1 MVSRADV
8 RAESCSCG
16 REDRLALGRRAL
28 VLALVTVGYNIVEGI
43 VSVAFGA
50 AAGSIALVGFGLDSF
65 VESLSG
71 GVMIWRFGQ
80 HGRLSEEQER
90 RVEKRAVKLVGWT
103 FFILAAY
110 IAFEATKK
118 LITREMPE
126 PSLPGIIIA
135 LVSIVTMPTLFL
147 LKRRTARSIGSHSLA
162 ADSKQTLACS
172 LMSVA
177 LLAGLLLNQLWGI
190 WFADPIAGLVIA
202 AWLVKEGVETV
213 RSGELCSC

>member
-8 RAESCSCG
+8 RTESCSCG

-71 GVMIWRFGQ
+71 GVMIWRFSG
-80 HGRLSEEQER
+80 HGRLTEEQER

-103 FFILAAY
+103 FFVLAAY
-110 IAFEATKK
+110 IAYEAAEK

-126 PSLPGIIIA
+126 PSLAGIVIA
-135 LVSIVTMPTLFL
+135 LVSIITMPTLFL
-147 LKRRTARSIGSHSLA
+147 LKRHTARSVGSQSLA

-177 LLAGLLLNQLWGI
+177 LLLGLLLNQLWGI
-190 WFADPIAGLVIA
+190 WYADPVVGLAIA
-202 AWLVKEGVETV
+202 AWLVKEGVETL

>member
-1 MVSRADV
+1 MAQ
-8 RAESCSCG
+8 AESGTESCG
-16 REDRLALGRRAL
+16 CCREEKLALNRRAL
-28 VLALVTVGYNIVEGI
+28 ALSWVTVCYNIVEGI
-43 VSVAFGA
+43 VSIAFGA
-50 AAGSIALVGFGLDSF
+50 VAGSIALVGFGLDSF
-65 VESLSG
+65 IESLSG
-71 GVMIWRFGQ
+71 GVMIWRFAQ

-90 RVEKRAVKLVGWT
+90 RVERRAVKLVGWT

-110 IAFEATKK
+110 IAFEAAKK

-126 PSLPGIIIA
+126 ASLPGIIIA

-147 LKRRTARSIGSHSLA
+147 LKRRTARAINSHSLA

-177 LLAGLLLNQLWGI
+177 LLVGLLLNQLWGI
-190 WFADPIAGLVIA
+190 WYADPLVGLAIA
-202 AWLVKEGVETV
+202 AWLVKEGVETL

>member
-1 MVSRADV
+1 MTQT
-8 RAESCSCG
+8 ESGTENCG
-16 REDRLALGRRAL
+16 CCREEKLALGRRAL
-28 VLALVTVGYNIVEGI
+28 VLSWLTVCYNIVEGVVAI
-43 VSVAFGA
+43 AFGA

-71 GVMIWRFGQ
+71 SVMIWRFSQ
-80 HGRLSEEQER
+80 HGRLTQEQER
-90 RVEKRAVKLVGWT
+90 RVEHRAVKLVGWT
-103 FFILAAY
+103 FFVLAAY
-110 IAFEATKK
+110 IAFEAARK

-135 LVSIVTMPTLFL
+135 LFSTVTMPTLFL
-147 LKRRTARSIGSHSLA
+147 LKRRTARAIGSHSLA
-162 ADSKQTLACS
+162 ADSKQTLACC

-177 LLAGLLLNQLWGI
+177 LLAGLLLNQVWGI
-190 WFADPIAGLVIA
+190 WYADPIAGLAIA